1 MQAVSGPGLDL
12 GGEGITEP
20 RERRTIYNEII
31 SSLRQVLTEQG
42 NQITQESE
50 LMLWAENA
58 NEWRNRIL
66 WQPNAFQR
74 NSTLHSER

>member
-1 MQAVSGPGLDL
+1 MQAVSGPGPDL
-12 GGEGITEP
+12 GGITEP

-50 LMLWAENA
+50 ELKRWAGNA

-66 WQPNAFQR
+66 WQPNSFQR